1 MSAVDNKLTFMCDDA
16 MLSLLSRVAFESDKT
31 KSEIIRACVLL
42 AIDTIAANPPLI
54 NKISISDRIS
64 HRSDAR

>member
-1 MSAVDNKLTFMCDDA
+1 MSADNKLTFMCDDA
-16 MLSLLSRVAFESDKT
+16 MAELLAKVAFHSDKN

-42 AIDTIAANPPLI
+42 AIDTVAANPALI

-64 HRSDAR
+64 HQTTTR